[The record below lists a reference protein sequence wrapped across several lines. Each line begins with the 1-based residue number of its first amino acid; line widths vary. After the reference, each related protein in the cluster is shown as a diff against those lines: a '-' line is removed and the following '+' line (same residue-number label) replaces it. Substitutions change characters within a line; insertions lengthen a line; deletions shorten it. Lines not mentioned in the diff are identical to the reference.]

1 MSIEKYSPDNPI
13 VLSQPKHKKEA
24 LIKPQ
29 SSGLIERVVVVGGG
43 LWAVYSFA
51 ATIPLVSVAAVG
63 MLACHFWKEISNF
76 QTPAK
81 AAELELIWSSRT
93 PAHPSLID
101 SERELKKKYPTKT
114 INDAIERMRGHCDWW
129 QFRKS
134 DKHYLAGFGEVYCYQ
149 DPDTQEVMLP
159 IHALLKMLKEWGIEP
174 TIAVESKPVNEEPL
188 AIVPTQ
194 NPIAELTQVV
204 DSHQTTSTD
213 LLDVPKLIVD
223 EMYSYAIIAPSGG
236 GKGMLISNAVRLLKK
251 TYPHIT
257 VMLIDPKDDPKEKGY
272 WNGVVDTWHKIDFDE
287 LEPDDKSAWV
297 NEGLDLYRNIPG
309 AKLLIFDEATMV
321 MGFCKLCDKNL
332 LARVQDLI
340 TTTASSGNSFER
352 YVWLVG
358 HSGNLADYGVSGGQM
373 ATFYNIYIAP
383 ANNKKAIS
391 QLGNTKFTGNN
402 FDEKKRDEI
411 VAIAEQSP
419 VNRAVYIGTKD
430 QWFPMA
436 ELTNHS
442 GYDRD
447 SRTFLNLPKDI
458 EDKALQSDT
467 VVPDITPVEPV
478 DLEFELF
485 TRNLAK
491 ALNKALQAGRD
502 INTITP
508 EKLLSLP
515 DAKKINLDLSRAET
529 SLFRAKQLL

>member
-1 MSIEKYSPDNPI
+1 MIEKYSPDNPI
-13 VLSQPKHKKEA
+13 VLSQPKHKREA

-81 AAELELIWSSRT
+81 AAELEEILNSRT
-93 PAHPSLID
+93 PAHPSILD
-101 SERELKKKYPTKT
+101 SEKELKQKYP
-114 INDAIERMRGHCDWW
+114 IAAVNRAIERMIGNCCWI
-129 QFRKS
+129 QFKRK
-134 DKHYLAGFGEVYCYQ
+134 DDHYLAPYGEVYCYQ
-149 DPDTQEVMLP
+149 DPDTGEVMLP
-159 IHALLKMLKEWGIEP
+159 IHALLKTLQEWGIEP
-174 TIAVESKPVNEEPL
+174 TVTVESTAVKEEPL

-194 NPIAELTQVV
+194 TSIAELTPVV
-204 DSHQTTSTD
+204 DSHQASPTD

-236 GKGMLISNAVRLLKK
+236 GKGMLISNTTRLVKQRL
-251 TYPHIT
+251 PHIT
-257 VMLIDPKDDPKEKGY
+257 VMLMDAKNDPRESGY
-272 WNGVVDTWHKIDFDE
+272 WDGVVDIWHKADFGE
-287 LEPDDKSAWV
+287 LEPEDKSAWV
-297 NEGLDLYRNIPG
+297 NEGLDLYRSITG

-358 HSGNLADYGVSGGQM
+358 HSGNLADYGVTGGQM
-373 ATFYNIYIAP
+373 ASFKNICVFP
-383 ANNKKAIS
+383 SNNLKALS

-402 FDEKKRDEI
+402 FDERKRDEI

-436 ELTNHS
+436 QLPNHS

-447 SRTFLNLPKDI
+447 SRTFLNPT
-458 EDKALQSDT
+458 QDT
-467 VVPDITPVEPV
+467 VAENSESGTVVHESTPVELV
-478 DLEFELF
+478 DLELELF
-485 TRNLAK
+485 IRTLARSLGK
-491 ALNKALQAGRD
+491 AQADGRD
-502 INTITP
+502 INAITP
-508 EKLLSLP
+508 EKLLNLP
-515 DAKKINLDLSRAET
+515 AAKDLNLDLNQAEI
-529 SLFRAKQLL
+529 SLERAKQLL